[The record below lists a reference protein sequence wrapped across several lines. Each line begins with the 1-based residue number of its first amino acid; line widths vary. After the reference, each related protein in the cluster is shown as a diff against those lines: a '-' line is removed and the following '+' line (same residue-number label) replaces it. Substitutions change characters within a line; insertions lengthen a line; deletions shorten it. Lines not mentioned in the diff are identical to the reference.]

1 MIRVYIGPSIPGLK
15 SYTVFSG
22 ALPKPIAELAAMND
36 NVAGLIIPVE
46 RLQESRRDMR
56 KRGHVLNVYFH
67 KLLEGV
73 KNHGV

>member
-22 ALPKPIAELAAMND
+22 ALPKPIAEMAAMND
-36 NVAGLIIPVE
+36 NIAGLIIPVE
-46 RLQESRRDMR
+46 KLQESRLDMR

-67 KLLEGV
+67 KLSEGV

>member
-22 ALPKPIAELAAMND
+22 ALPKLIAEMAAMND
-36 NVAGLIIPVE
+36 NIAGLIIPVE

-56 KRGHVLNVYFH
+56 KRGNVLNVYFH